1 MEIKNNKLFV
11 QEGNYIPDVEFDINT
26 ISQLSFSYIKAK
38 QNTDLLV
45 IQALLPY
52 VQSSVLDDSDSI
64 YGFSYLTI

>member
-1 MEIKNNKLFV
+1 MTVSDNSAMIGNAERPVSFHGKEQAY
-11 QEGNYIPDVEFDINT
+11 QE
-26 ISQLSFSYIKAK
+26 
-38 QNTDLLV
+38 TDLLV